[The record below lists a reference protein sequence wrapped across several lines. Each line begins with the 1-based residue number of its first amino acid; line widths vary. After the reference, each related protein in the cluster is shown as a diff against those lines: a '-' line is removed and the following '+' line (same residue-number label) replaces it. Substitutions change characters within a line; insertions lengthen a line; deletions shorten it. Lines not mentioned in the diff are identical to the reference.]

1 MLTFTAENAILSCAG
16 PRGVVVGE
24 VGEVGRGD
32 AGGGFWVP
40 MTAYQEDGQL
50 AREQNIS
57 FSGFFLQQ
65 LSCPVLSV
73 GQSPI
78 SSYQRRDEHLPRS
91 KRRGSA
97 LSLSDQVAQPQ
108 IGSPPPVPVAPPVRS
123 RLPKRTRATVEP
135 HAPRAQH
142 NTTAGQHRF
151 AFLVACLALISG
163 FSTESLT
170 ATSQARDDASLDS
183 GLRSGNY
190 PPLRQCPSPRQQRC
204 SPPAQ
209 ESSPRVFFLSAGT

>member
-108 IGSPPPVPVAPPVRS
+108 IGSPPPVPVAPPPFDLASQNGRGRRLSRTHHGRS
-123 RLPKRTRATVEP
+123 TTQQPA
-135 HAPRAQH
+135 
-142 NTTAGQHRF
+142 NT
-151 AFLVACLALISG
+151 
-163 FSTESLT
+163 
-170 ATSQARDDASLDS
+170 ASLS
-183 GLRSGNY
+183 
-190 PPLRQCPSPRQQRC
+190 
-204 SPPAQ
+204 
-209 ESSPRVFFLSAGT
+209 